1 MGKKAKPSNNN
12 NENSINPI
20 EYYDITMNILF
31 AIVSEPYYLF
41 HFLTFFSYFSFRLST
56 SHLFSDQFAG
66 YLLHREFQALV
77 AFVTLAV
84 VKMVKEETWDG
95 FIADTLLFAKLFLVG
110 ISLVVDFHLALWY
123 MLTFLVIYLFTQQ
136 PAYMGLGSATQLTPL
151 QLESLLTEG
160 GTSRFWLVEFRSSLS
175 SSCIRTSRVL
185 PELSITFSNKNI
197 SFGVVDLGLFP
208 NTAARFGISLG
219 EYLINSQLIFYLR
232 MRKRFPAFQICI
244 RQLNLQIYRR
254 NVFAGIL
261 NLTNTCLIILV
272 ANRLTVVI

>member
-1 MGKKAKPSNNN
+1 MGKKGKRSNND
-12 NENSINPI
+12 ENAVDTIQ
-20 EYYDITMNILF
+20 YYDITMNILF
-31 AIVSEPYYLF
+31 AMVSEPYYLF
-41 HFLTFFSYFSFRLST
+41 HFITFFSYFSIRFTT
-56 SHLFSDQFAG
+56 SHLFSPQFAG
-66 YLLHREFQALV
+66 NLLHREIQALL

-95 FIADTLLFAKLFLVG
+95 FVADMLLFAKLFLVG
-110 ISLVVDFHLALWY
+110 IALVVDYHLALWL

-136 PAYMGLGSATQLTPL
+136 PAYMGLGSSTQLTPL

-160 GTSRFWLVEFRSSLS
+160 GTSRFWLVEFRSSFS

-219 EYLINSQLIFYLR
+219 VPDQLPTYILFENAEEVS
-232 MRKRFPAFQICI
+232 RFPEMHSTSKSSDI
-244 RQLNLQIYRR
+244 
-254 NVFAGIL
+254 
-261 NLTNTCLIILV
+261 TKK
-272 ANRLTVVI
+272 RLCWHFELDKHLLDYIGGK

>member
-1 MGKKAKPSNNN
+1 MGKKAKPSNNNN

-41 HFLTFFSYFSFRLST
+41 HFLTFFSYFSIRLST

-66 YLLHREFQALV
+66 HLLHREFQALV

-219 EYLINSQLIFYLR
+219 VPDQLPTYILFENAEEVS
-232 MRKRFPAFQICI
+232 RFPDMHSATKSSDISKK
-244 RQLNLQIYRR
+244 
-254 NVFAGIL
+254 
-261 NLTNTCLIILV
+261 CLCRHFELDKHLLDYIGGK
-272 ANRLTVVI
+272 

>member
-1 MGKKAKPSNNN
+1 MVKKDKRSNNN
-12 NENSINPI
+12 ETSVDPVP
-20 EYYDITMNILF
+20 YYDITMNILF

-41 HFLTFFSYFSFRLST
+41 HFLTFFSYFSIRIST
-56 SHLFSDQFAG
+56 SNLFNPQFST
-66 YLLHREFQALV
+66 YLLHRELQALI

-95 FIADTLLFAKLFLVG
+95 FVADMLLFAKLFLVG
-110 ISLVVDFHLALWY
+110 IALVVDYHLALWF
-123 MLTFLVIYLFTQQ
+123 MMAFVVIYLFTQQ

-175 SSCIRTSRVL
+175 SSCIRTSRIL

-208 NTAARFGISLG
+208 NMAGRFGISLG
-219 EYLINSQLIFYLR
+219 VPDQLPTYILFENAEEVF
-232 MRKRFPAFQICI
+232 RFPEMHSTAKYSDI
-244 RQLNLQIYRR
+244 
-254 NVFAGIL
+254 
-261 NLTNTCLIILV
+261 TKK
-272 ANRLTVVI
+272 RLCQHFELDKHLLDYIGGK